1 MWDVKLRRLAANR
14 SAAHGTAFFLTGA
27 LLFCGGS
34 GLVAVTAAVASVAVA
49 PAGTERESFQSVGH
63 NVILLGQ
70 SFHDN
75 SPFGI
80 DRGGLL

>member
-34 GLVAVTAAVASVAVA
+34 GLGAVTAAVASVAVA
-49 PAGTERESFQSVGH
+49 PAGAEREPCPYVDTKD
-63 NVILLGQ
+63 LGC
-70 SFHDN
+70 F
-75 SPFGI
+75 
-80 DRGGLL
+80 LE